1 MSGLVGIAVM
11 FYLEWHGLSLTLSHG
26 NSRLLALQARI
37 RPHFLFNSLNS
48 AIASVRGDPR
58 LAERILLDM
67 ADLFRSVLSDESAV
81 VRMERELEVAK
92 SYIEIEQL
100 RLGDRLEVDWAVAQE
115 SLQLK
120 VPALILQPLL
130 ENAVYHGIERLEAG
144 GRITTQ
150 IAIQGDRLVIIVENP
165 VSMADTP
172 FRAGSGMALDN
183 IRERIALQYDGD
195 ARMEARREGGRF
207 LVSIML
213 PLCTS

>member
-1 MSGLVGIAVM
+1 M
-11 FYLEWHGLSLTLSHG
+11 
-26 NSRLLALQARI
+26 
-37 RPHFLFNSLNS
+37 
-48 AIASVRGDPR
+48 
-58 LAERILLDM
+58 AERILLDM